1 MASQL
6 FARRSSGLVKEAG
19 LLDAFATGFMNQ
31 GLTFNFW
38 LGSSF
43 GLFLFPK
50 ADLVWAAFIAMVW
63 CTLGQ
68 GLVWGILGG
77 SMPRSAGDYVYAS
90 RILHPLIG
98 VVNAAISGVFVII
111 AWLWTLSPLYV
122 KPGFTTIFG
131 MLGAA
136 DLVARVTQPDL
147 TLLIATLAIF
157 YGFVFGALMRLRY
170 FALQQRVLMV
180 LALVTFSIVMFF
192 GLSHSHQD
200 FVNAWNV
207 LANQYGSY
215 DYQGLINAVKA
226 QGYPVGTGVDWVS
239 TVGLATSVYGWWAEY
254 AYVTVFISGE
264 VKRPERNLI
273 VAQTSAVVIPGLLM
287 MLVGFLLQGVI
298 GREFTVASAY
308 VEQAGLP
315 GYKMPFTPDFVTLSG
330 IFTTNKLLLIIMG
343 SSVLLSILIWMP
355 LQFVAAPRYLMG
367 FGMDRLGPKWFTDVN
382 PRTHT
387 LLKNCIFVFIVA
399 ELGVVGYLLNPVL
412 GSWIGGSANTVVQY
426 VTTFTVAALCA
437 IAFPFV
443 KKARHIWNASPHN
456 WKIGPIPLATIAGI
470 ISLGYFWIG
479 GYFYFSA
486 PALYGAWQIWVPM
499 LIGVTIF
506 MVIWYYA
513 FKAKA
518 AKEGVDIS
526 LAFKELPPE

>member
-1 MASQL
+1 ML

-43 GLFLFPK
+43 GFFLFPG
-50 ADLVWAAFIAMVW
+50 ADLVWAALIAMVW

-77 SMPRSAGDYVYAS
+77 SMPRSAGDYVYGS

-122 KPGFTTIFG
+122 NPGLTTIFG
-131 MLGAA
+131 MLGRV
-136 DLVARVTQPDL
+136 DLVAMITQPSF
-147 TLLIATLAIF
+147 TLAIATLAIF
-157 YGFVFGALMRLRY
+157 YGFIFGGVLRLRY

-180 LALVTFSIVMFF
+180 LSCCAFFTVMVV
-192 GLSHSHQD
+192 GLSHTHQD
-200 FVNAWNV
+200 FVNTWNA
-207 LANQYGSY
+207 LAAQYHSY
-215 DYQGLINAVKA
+215 DYQGLISAVQA
-226 QGYPVGTGVDWVS
+226 QGYPVGKNVDWVS

-264 VKRPERNLI
+264 VKRPERNLM
-273 VAQTSAVVIPGLLM
+273 VAQTSAVIVPGLLM

-298 GREFTVASAY
+298 GREFAQASTY
-308 VEQAGLP
+308 VEQHGLAG
-315 GYKMPFTPDFVTLSG
+315 YNMPFTPDYVTLSG
-330 IFTTNKLLLIIMG
+330 MFITNKLLLVFMG
-343 SSVLLSILIWMP
+343 ASIFLSILIWMP

-387 LLKNCIFVFIVA
+387 LLKNAIFVFIIA
-399 ELGVVGYLLNPVL
+399 ELGVIGYLVNPVL

-486 PALYGAWQIWVPM
+486 PALYGAWEIWVPM
-499 LIGVTIF
+499 LVGVTIF